1 MPCPPPQSRGEPT
14 RGAPRDAQP
23 GDPYTYLDGL
33 GHPSPPPEAAQ
44 GSLSWTCGLPCPGLA
59 CHRTVLAGPLPTTR
73 ARSTHSLPLT
83 SQFTPCPSTPACSHP
98 ACILS
103 RVVLLSDPISASK
116 SRCTVRLGLWL
127 QLLHGSPATRD
138 LEPFPTLAGHVHQ
151 IPSPAQAKARARL
164 PQSVRVSLRRDPN
177 S

>member
-1 MPCPPPQSRGEPT
+1 M
-14 RGAPRDAQP
+14 D
-23 GDPYTYLDGL
+23 LW
-33 GHPSPPPEAAQ
+33 PSLP
-44 GSLSWTCGLPCPGLA
+44 WTGLPQNSSGRAPA
-59 CHRTVLAGPLPTTR
+59 TTR